1 MNYFEYIELEN
12 IIGQKRDT
20 TKRLKNNNIL
30 YG

>member
-12 IIGQKRDT
+12 IIGHKRAIT
-20 TKRLKNNNIL
+20 QHLKNSNIL